1 MIIICPSC
9 KKKFRV
15 DGNLISDK
23 GRNIQC
29 GACNYVW
36 FYKKSIEILE
46 VKDQLENYDVSKNED
61 ISNNELIEEK
71 KIDLTNKIVNKS
83 QKKDKALVKY
93 QKRSQ
98 FTLNK
103 FLSLIIVIIITFIGL
118 VLILDTFK
126 LQLYNIFPRLEFLLF
141 NLFETMKDIN
151 LFIKDLI

>member
-15 DGNLISDK
+15 DDNLISDK

-46 VKDQLENYDVSKNED
+46 VKDQIENYDVSKNED
-61 ISNNELIEEK
+61 ISN
-71 KIDLTNKIVNKS
+71 NKIVNKS

-141 NLFETMKDIN
+141 NLY
-151 LFIKDLI
+151 